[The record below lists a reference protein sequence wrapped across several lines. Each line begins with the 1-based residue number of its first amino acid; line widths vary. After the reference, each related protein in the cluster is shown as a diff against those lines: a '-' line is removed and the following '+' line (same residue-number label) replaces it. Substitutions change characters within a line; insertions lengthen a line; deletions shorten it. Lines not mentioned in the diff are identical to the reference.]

1 MRSGWIRRTSV
12 SCSTRTRRTLE
23 TRPASTRIRG
33 RAWPIGNGAP
43 PCTTTT
49 ARART
54 GINERGF
61 PDWPSRGARA
71 RRPPARAEPPDPAG
85 RGSERDRAAPGA
97 DHGTAGPSARQG
109 AAGNAASA
117 QATRGE
123 TVMSRALW
131 KGAISFGLVHVP
143 VEIFSAEKRHELDF
157 DMLDKRDLQPVGYQ
171 RINKKSGKVVPWE
184 QIVKGYEHSKGKYVV
199 LSDADFREAN
209 VEKTQTIDILSFVDI
224 ADIPVIYFDTPHYLV
239 PARGGS
245 KGYALLL
252 QTLEKAKKAAVAQ
265 VVIRTRQRLAA
276 VMPSD
281 GMLVLCTL
289 RYGYEIRP
297 RDELEAPA
305 EKKAAVSGREVDM
318 ALQLVK
324 EMSEPFAPK
333 KYKDT
338 YR

>member
-1 MRSGWIRRTSV
+1 
-12 SCSTRTRRTLE
+12 
-23 TRPASTRIRG
+23 
-33 RAWPIGNGAP
+33 
-43 PCTTTT
+43 
-49 ARART
+49 
-54 GINERGF
+54 
-61 PDWPSRGARA
+61 
-71 RRPPARAEPPDPAG
+71 
-85 RGSERDRAAPGA
+85 
-97 DHGTAGPSARQG
+97 
-109 AAGNAASA
+109 
-117 QATRGE
+117 
-123 TVMSRALW
+123 MSRALW

-143 VEIFSAEKRHELDF
+143 VEIYSAEKRHELDF

-199 LSDADFREAN
+199 LSEADFREAN

-224 ADIPVIYFDTPHYLV
+224 ADIPVIHFDTPHYLV
-239 PARGGS
+239 PAKGGS

-276 VMPSD
+276 VMPSE

-305 EKKAAVSGREVDM
+305 EKKAAVSSREVDM

-338 YR
+338 YREDLMARIRRKIKSGRTETIEQPEKETAAPRKSAEVIDLVALLKQSLHKTKQPERASRRA

>member
-1 MRSGWIRRTSV
+1 
-12 SCSTRTRRTLE
+12 
-23 TRPASTRIRG
+23 
-33 RAWPIGNGAP
+33 
-43 PCTTTT
+43 
-49 ARART
+49 
-54 GINERGF
+54 
-61 PDWPSRGARA
+61 
-71 RRPPARAEPPDPAG
+71 
-85 RGSERDRAAPGA
+85 
-97 DHGTAGPSARQG
+97 
-109 AAGNAASA
+109 
-117 QATRGE
+117 
-123 TVMSRALW
+123 MSRALW

-143 VEIFSAEKRHELDF
+143 VEIYSAEKRHELDF

-171 RINKKSGKVVPWE
+171 RINKKTGKVVPWE
-184 QIVKGYEHSKGKYVV
+184 QIVKGYEHTKGKYVV

-224 ADIPVIYFDTPHYLV
+224 ADIPVIHFDTPHYLV

-276 VMPSD
+276 VMPSE

-289 RYGYEIRP
+289 RYGYEIRS

-305 EKKAAVSGREVDM
+305 EKKSAVSSREVEM

-338 YR
+338 YREDLMARIRKKVKSGRTTSVEQPEEKTAEPRKTADVIDLVALLKQSLGKAKHAERAQRRA